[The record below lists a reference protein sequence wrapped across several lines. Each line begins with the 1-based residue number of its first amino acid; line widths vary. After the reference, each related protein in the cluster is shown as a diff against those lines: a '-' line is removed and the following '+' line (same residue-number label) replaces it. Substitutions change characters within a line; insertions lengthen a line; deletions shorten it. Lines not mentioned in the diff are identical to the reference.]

1 MSVRSIVGGD
11 LTLDN
16 LNVTTINDV
25 AYPPVSGA
33 GTLLDVLIAGNTAGA
48 KDINM
53 NNNDILGVSNIA
65 LTNINGSLYNPV
77 AGVTSVPVDE
87 FGSVS
92 INASTSVGE
101 NYFSPS
107 GLSLSAG
114 TYLLSTVWKLIN
126 TTGNTVN
133 IDSITIQV
141 SSTLD
146 IGGTVLAQQTFSF
159 YTQQNGTT
167 NVFVFSP
174 IFVLTAANTV
184 YLKLVWTN
192 ATGLVFGLM
201 TSPAD
206 TKLVKLF

>member
-1 MSVRSIVGGD
+1 MSVRSIVGRD
-11 LTLDN
+11 LTLSN

-25 AYPPVSGA
+25 AYPPVSAA
-33 GTLLDVLIAGNTAGA
+33 GTLSDVLLTGNNAGA
-48 KDINM
+48 TDINM
-53 NNNDILGVSNIA
+53 NNNDILAVSNIA

-77 AGVTSVPVDE
+77 AGVTVDD
-87 FGSVS
+87 FGSVN

-107 GLSLSAG
+107 SLSLSAG

-126 TTGNTVN
+126 ATGNTVN

-174 IFVLTAANTV
+174 IFVLAAANTV

-192 ATGLVFGLM
+192 ATGLAFGLM